1 LFIYNDCKDAGGRAT
16 QEQLPRRKNRRVAGY
31 VTILT
36 TKEIN
41 KKTSKWGV
49 FFVGN
54 RLGTMD

>member
-1 LFIYNDCKDAGGRAT
+1 MAQDFCLFT
-16 QEQLPRRKNRRVAGY
+16 RRKNRRVAGY

-36 TKEIN
+36 TQEIN